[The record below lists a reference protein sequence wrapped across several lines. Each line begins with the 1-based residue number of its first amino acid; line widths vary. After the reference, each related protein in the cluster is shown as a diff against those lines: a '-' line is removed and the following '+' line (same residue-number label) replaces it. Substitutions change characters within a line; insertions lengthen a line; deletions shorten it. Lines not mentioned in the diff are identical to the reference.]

1 MLLTSF
7 HPEIRI
13 SGWKHLDIRSVD
25 FVDLKLR
32 SPFGDRLGRRAR
44 AARLRR
50 AFEKAPGSGAE
61 PFDFVELKEGIHSDA
76 LCRAS
81 EKAPVRVPYVDL
93 KLRSPFGDRIKL
105 SPETLF

>member
-1 MLLTSF
+1 MQQFRTWKLDSF

-25 FVDLKLR
+25 A
-32 SPFGDRLGRRAR
+32 LGRSIRSA
-44 AARLRR
+44 LPS
-50 AFEKAPGSGAE
+50 FPKG
-61 PFDFVELKEGIHSDA
+61 FHSDA

-105 SPETLF
+105 SPETL